1 MDGILMN
8 KKLSNLSHLSDERWK
23 KLKQYFADNSL
34 SLQDRCSLLN
44 EITQH
49 KDTEKDVK
57 YNE

>member
-1 MDGILMN
+1 MN
-8 KKLSNLSHLSDERWK
+8 KEGSHLSHISEERWK
-23 KLKQYFADNSL
+23 KLKQYFEDNSL
-34 SLQDRCSLLN
+34 SLQDRCALLN

>member
-1 MDGILMN
+1 MDGTLMN
-8 KKLSNLSHLSDERWK
+8 EKLSNLSHLSDERWK
-23 KLKQYFADNSL
+23 KLKQYFEDNSL